1 MKANE
6 VMKLLNI
13 SRPTLYRYRKEGIV
27 KIDAKL
33 SFNNFIYNDDSV
45 YALIGQKKE
54 KKNRKIISYSRVSTQ
69 SQKIQLKEQTKRIY
83 DSCISRGLTLD
94 EQFEDIKSGMSS
106 DRPNFQKILQMVI
119 QNEVELLVIE
129 NKAMIVVGA
138 VVIIMQ
144 PFNVIQSINNKVL
157 ISELYS
163 KEARLQHDL
172 IYSEKSSYIKIA
184 ALALGFFANKVIPAN
199 VAYAI
204 ALIVEA
210 VNNIFYMRQKPLD

>member
-129 NKAMIVVGA
+129 NKDRLTRFGYDLLEQLFKYFGTKILVLN
-138 VVIIMQ
+138 
-144 PFNVIQSINNKVL
+144 NVIENKTYEQELTEDLISIIHYFTMKNYSHRRKLNKLRKEIEENNK
-157 ISELYS
+157 
-163 KEARLQHDL
+163 
-172 IYSEKSSYIKIA
+172 
-184 ALALGFFANKVIPAN
+184 
-199 VAYAI
+199 
-204 ALIVEA
+204 
-210 VNNIFYMRQKPLD
+210 